1 MLINNKKLLHHILP
15 ILLLALLGMRTAR
28 AVAPSIV
35 IPPKA
40 LLTKQGGAYGRCPN
54 GTRALTAAELR
65 GSAELQTY
73 LRQIT
78 PGWSIYGLYDGT
90 YLGQSYGGII
100 KDAPPG
106 GGFIYHETFCIT
118 TIYYTGQPDT
128 DHYYSK
134 VTATRLL
141 ASTNSGLCAVFARD
155 GKPLIGACTRP
166 YQSSY
171 GDMYDVLRRLL
182 YMVYMSGLAV
192 RVHVSKEEQY
202 YDYEDATFETYAL
215 TGISICNPAASIC

>member
-1 MLINNKKLLHHILP
+1 MPINSKKLLRHILP

-40 LLTKQGGAYGRCPN
+40 LLIPQGGAYGRCPN
-54 GTRALTAAELR
+54 GTRALTVAELR
-65 GSAELQTY
+65 GSAEMQTY

-90 YLGQSYGGII
+90 YLGQAYGGII

-106 GGFIYHETFCIT
+106 AGFIYRETFCIT
-118 TIYYTGQPDT
+118 TMYKTGQPAT

-141 ASTNSGLCAVFARD
+141 ASTNSRLCAVFVRD
-155 GKPLIGACTRP
+155 GESVIGACTSP
-166 YQSSY
+166 YEGKY
-171 GDMYDVLRRLL
+171 RDMYDVLRRLL
-182 YMVYMSGLAV
+182 YMIYMSGLAV

-202 YDYEDATFETYAL
+202 YDYEDATFQTYTL
-215 TGISICNPAASIC
+215 TGISLCNPAASIC

>member
-1 MLINNKKLLHHILP
+1 MLTNNKKLLHHILP
-15 ILLLALLGMRTAR
+15 ILLLALLGMRTAQ
-28 AVAPSIV
+28 AVAPGIV

-215 TGISICNPAASIC
+215 TGISLCNPAASIC

>member
-65 GSAELQTY
+65 GTAELQTY

-100 KDAPPG
+100 KDARPAG
-106 GGFIYHETFCIT
+106 ALIYQKPFCIT

>member
-1 MLINNKKLLHHILP
+1 M
-15 ILLLALLGMRTAR
+15 
-28 AVAPSIV
+28 
-35 IPPKA
+35 
-40 LLTKQGGAYGRCPN
+40 
-54 GTRALTAAELR
+54 
-65 GSAELQTY
+65 QTY

-215 TGISICNPAASIC
+215 TGISLCNPAASIC

>member
-15 ILLLALLGMRTAR
+15 ILVLALLGMRTAQ
-28 AVAPSIV
+28 AVAPGIV

-40 LLTKQGGAYGRCPN
+40 LFTQQGGAYGRCPN
-54 GTRALTAAELR
+54 GTRALTVAELR
-65 GSAELQTY
+65 GNAELQTY

-90 YLGQSYGGII
+90 YLGQAYGGII
-100 KDAPPG
+100 ADAPPG
-106 GGFIYHETFCIT
+106 AGFIYRETFCIT
-118 TIYYTGQPDT
+118 TIYKTGQPAA

-141 ASTNSGLCAVFARD
+141 ASTNSRLCAVFVRD
-155 GKPLIGACTRP
+155 GQSVIGACASP
-166 YQSSY
+166 YEGRY
-171 GDMYDVLRRLL
+171 RDMYDALRRLL
-182 YMVYMSGLAV
+182 YMIYMSGLAV

-202 YDYEDATFETYAL
+202 YDYEDATFQTYAL
-215 TGISICNPAASIC
+215 TGISLCNPAASIC

>member
-15 ILLLALLGMRTAR
+15 ILLLAIPGIRTAQ
-28 AVAPSIV
+28 AVAPGIV

-40 LLTKQGGAYGRCPN
+40 LFTQQGGAYGRCPN
-54 GTRALTAAELR
+54 GTRALTVAELR
-65 GSAELQTY
+65 GNAELQTY

-90 YLGQSYGGII
+90 YLGQAYGGII

-106 GGFIYHETFCIT
+106 AGFIYRETFCIT
-118 TIYYTGQPDT
+118 TMYKTGQPAA

-141 ASTNSGLCAVFARD
+141 ASTNSRLCAVFVRD
-155 GKPLIGACTRP
+155 GQSVIGACASP
-166 YQSSY
+166 YEGRY
-171 GDMYDVLRRLL
+171 RDMYDVLRRLL
-182 YMVYMSGLAV
+182 YMIYMSGLAV

-202 YDYEDATFETYAL
+202 YDYEDATFQTYAL
-215 TGISICNPAASIC
+215 TGISLCNPAASIC

>member
-1 MLINNKKLLHHILP
+1 MLINNKKLLRHILP

-28 AVAPSIV
+28 AVAPGIV
-35 IPPKA
+35 LPPAELFSK
-40 LLTKQGGAYGRCPN
+40 KGGPYGRCPN

-65 GSAELQTY
+65 GSAELQTRA
-73 LRQIT
+73 RQKAT
-78 PGWSIYGLYDGT
+78 GWSIYGLYDGT
-90 YLGQSYGGII
+90 YLGPSYGGII

-106 GGFIYHETFCIT
+106 EGFIYHETFCIAT
-118 TIYYTGQPDT
+118 LYYTREPDT

-141 ASTNSGLCAVFARD
+141 ASTNSGLCAVFVRD

-171 GDMYDVLRRLL
+171 GDMYDALRRLL

-192 RVHVSKEEQY
+192 RVHISKEEQY
-202 YDYEDATFETYAL
+202 YDYEDATFETYVL

>member
-1 MLINNKKLLHHILP
+1 MPINSKKLLHHVLP
-15 ILLLALLGMRTAR
+15 ILLLAIPGIRTAL
-28 AVAPSIV
+28 ANAPSIV

-54 GTRALTAAELR
+54 GTRALTVAELR
-65 GSAELQTY
+65 GNAELQTY

-90 YLGQSYGGII
+90 YLGQEYGGVI

-106 GGFIYHETFCIT
+106 AGFIYRETFCIAT
-118 TIYYTGQPDT
+118 MYKTGQPAA

-141 ASTNSGLCAVFARD
+141 ASTNSRLCAVFVRN
-155 GKPLIGACTRP
+155 GQPVIGACTSP
-166 YQSSY
+166 YEGKY
-171 GDMYDVLRRLL
+171 RAMYDVLRRLL
-182 YMVYMSGLAV
+182 HMIYMSGLAV

-202 YDYEDATFETYAL
+202 YDYEDATFQTYAL
-215 TGISICNPAASIC
+215 TGISLCNPAASIC